1 MEKNTTDL
9 RKTEKFVCLHQR
21 FKQYHPVLGRKAQM
35 DAATQRLAT
44 HANYIHLKNT
54 PRTATWTH
62 LRSNNQSLFIHTASL
77 TIKIVS
83 RRIEQREMKVIYESV
98 PPAWCCTG
106 WGERKASEGRYDR
119 KELKRILW
127 YKVCWFQPRVR
138 CHGVLKQNTKPQIA
152 VSTRRFFLIP
162 RRNLCHST

>member
-1 MEKNTTDL
+1 
-9 RKTEKFVCLHQR
+9 
-21 FKQYHPVLGRKAQM
+21 M

-98 PPAWCCTG
+98 PPAPDAAPV
-106 WGERKASEGRYDR
+106 EENEK
-119 KELKRILW
+119 LQ
-127 YKVCWFQPRVR
+127 KVVMTE
-138 CHGVLKQNTKPQIA
+138 K
-152 VSTRRFFLIP
+152 S
-162 RRNLCHST
+162 